1 MFKLESRAKAG
12 AKAAGNATQDRLR
25 QLLLERKQLLDKIA
39 EIAKRSFEAGRM
51 NVAEY
56 AHVKRSALLAAI
68 DLCNNKSERIEIHSE
83 IVKLYRDLERSA
95 ERLVETGDSTLAEAY
110 KVRAVRLESEIDLLK
125 EQLRD

>member
-1 MFKLESRAKAG
+1 
-12 AKAAGNATQDRLR
+12 
-25 QLLLERKQLLDKIA
+25 
-39 EIAKRSFEAGRM
+39 M